1 MKSSIVLTGGG
12 TAGHVTGNLA
22 LYPTLKKHFLN
33 IYYIG
38 SNNSIEEKLIK
49 SKTHATFYGIS
60 AVKLVRGK
68 ILVNL
73 ALPFKLLRAVKQAKK
88 ILKKLRPNV
97 VFSKGGFVS
106 VPVILAAKSLKI
118 PIVCHE
124 SDLSMGLANKI
135 GSRYATTVCT
145 TFEKTAKPFK
155 NKGVFTGSPLQ
166 KEFENLPTQAA
177 AKHKLHL
184 PADKKVLLV
193 TGGSLGAA
201 AINSAVRE
209 SLDALTKS
217 FYVVHVTGKGNAN
230 AIKNAYYRQIEF
242 ATNMPDLIAAADVVI
257 SRAGSNTI
265 FELAFANKPMLL
277 IPLPKGASRGDQIE
291 NAEYFKQCGY
301 AHVLSQQAL
310 TRASL
315 ISAVNET
322 LKDASNLK
330 NALKKSGL
338 KNGTALIAKAIF
350 SASDG
355 KK

>member
-1 MKSSIVLTGGG
+1 MKSTIVLTGGG

-33 IYYIG
+33 ICYIG

-49 SKTHATFYGIS
+49 TKTQATFYGIS

-97 VFSKGGFVS
+97 IFSKGGFVS

-145 TFEKTAKPFK
+145 TFEKTAEPFK

-230 AIKNAYYRQIEF
+230 AIKNACYRQIEF
-242 ATNMPDLIAAADVVI
+242 ATNMPELIAAADVVI

-322 LKDASNLK
+322 LKDAPNLK

-338 KNGTALIAKAIF
+338 KNGTALIAKAIL

>member
-1 MKSSIVLTGGG
+1 MKSTIVLTGGG

-33 IYYIG
+33 ICYIG

-49 SKTHATFYGIS
+49 TKTSATFYGIS

-68 ILVNL
+68 ILANL
-73 ALPFKLLRAVKQAKK
+73 ALPFKLLRAVKQTKK
-88 ILKKLRPNV
+88 ILKKLHPNV

-145 TFEKTAKPFK
+145 TFEKTAEPFK

-230 AIKNAYYRQIEF
+230 AIKNACYRQIEF
-242 ATNMPDLIAAADVVI
+242 ATNMPELIAAADVVI

>member
-1 MKSSIVLTGGG
+1 MKNTIVLTGGG

-22 LYPTLKKHFLN
+22 LYPTLKKHFSH
-33 IYYIG
+33 ICYIG
-38 SNNSIEEKLIK
+38 SLNSIEENLIK
-49 SKTHATFYGIS
+49 TKTSATFYGIS

-73 ALPFKLLRAVKQAKK
+73 ALPFKLLRAISQAKK
-88 ILKKLRPNV
+88 ILKKLRPSV

-145 TFEKTAKPFK
+145 TFEKTAEPFK
-155 NKGVFTGSPLQ
+155 SKGVFTGSPLQ
-166 KEFENLPTQAA
+166 KEFENLPNQAA
-177 AKHKLHL
+177 AKLKLHL

-217 FYVVHVTGKGNAN
+217 FYVVHVTGKGNAK
-230 AIKNAYYRQIEF
+230 AIKNANYRQIEF
-242 ATNMPDLIAAADVVI
+242 ATNMPELIAAADVVI

-310 TRASL
+310 TREQL

-330 NALKKSGL
+330 TALKKSGL
-338 KNGTALIAKAIF
+338 KNGTALIAKTIL

>member
-1 MKSSIVLTGGG
+1 M
-12 TAGHVTGNLA
+12 
-22 LYPTLKKHFLN
+22 
-33 IYYIG
+33 
-38 SNNSIEEKLIK
+38 
-49 SKTHATFYGIS
+49 
-60 AVKLVRGK
+60 
-68 ILVNL
+68 
-73 ALPFKLLRAVKQAKK
+73 
-88 ILKKLRPNV
+88 
-97 VFSKGGFVS
+97 
-106 VPVILAAKSLKI
+106 PVILAAKSLKI

-145 TFEKTAKPFK
+145 TFEKTSEPFK

-242 ATNMPDLIAAADVVI
+242 ATNMPELIAAADVVI

-301 AHVLSQQAL
+301 AHVLSQQDL

-322 LKDASNLK
+322 LKDASSLK

>member
-1 MKSSIVLTGGG
+1 MKSTIVLTGGG

-33 IYYIG
+33 ICYIG

-49 SKTHATFYGIS
+49 TKTCATFYGIS

-145 TFEKTAKPFK
+145 TFEKTAEPFK

-230 AIKNAYYRQIEF
+230 AIKSACYRQIEF
-242 ATNMPDLIAAADVVI
+242 ATNMPELIAAADVVI

-338 KNGTALIAKAIF
+338 KNGTALIAKAIL

>member
-1 MKSSIVLTGGG
+1 MKSTIVLTGGG

-33 IYYIG
+33 ICYIG

-49 SKTHATFYGIS
+49 AKTSATFYGIS

-145 TFEKTAKPFK
+145 TFEKTAEPFK

-184 PADKKVLLV
+184 PEDKKVLLV

-230 AIKNAYYRQIEF
+230 AIKNACYRQIEF
-242 ATNMPDLIAAADVVI
+242 ATNMPELIAAADIVI

-322 LKDASNLK
+322 LKNAPSLK

-338 KNGTALIAKAIF
+338 KNGTALIAKTIF